1 MDTLQTP
8 EVALSSPPGA
18 TSGTTLRVIGLD
30 LAAEQSGV
38 ATPDGTTI
46 IKAPKPAGKTRTL
59 ADDLNRLDHIE
70 AAITTLLDTHQPH
83 LVVIEDYAS
92 GIRGNPVHRLAEVG
106 GVVRLA
112 CRRAGARI
120 ALVNVM
126 HLKIY
131 ATGSGKATKSQMAT
145 SAQARAGLVFPTE
158 DECDAWWLRAMGL
171 DALGHPLI
179 DLPKV
184 NRDALAK
191 VAWPQ
196 AVAR

>member
-1 MDTLQTP
+1 MT
-8 EVALSSPPGA
+8 A
-18 TSGTTLRVIGLD
+18 TQIAGSAGTDAASGPCVIGLD

-38 ATPDGTTI
+38 ATPEGTTI
-46 IKAPKPAGKTRTL
+46 IKAPKAASKTRTL

-70 AAITTLLDTHQPH
+70 ATITALLNTYQPH
-83 LVVIEDYAS
+83 LIVIEDYAS

-112 CRRAGARI
+112 CHRAGAQM

-145 SAQARAGLVFPTE
+145 SAQGRAGLLFPTE

-171 DALGHPLI
+171 DALGHAVVE
-179 DLPKV
+179 LPKAQ
-184 NRDALAK
+184 RDALGK
-191 VAWPQ
+191 VAWPET
-196 AVAR
+196 AVAS